1 MRSTFHGVETAKRS
15 LFTQQAALHTTGHN
29 IANANTAGYTRQVVN
44 MVASRPIE
52 AWGVQRSVVPGQLGT
67 GVEFSSITRVREQ
80 FLDAQFRNENRSL
93 GSWTVR
99 ADTLEKLEAIL
110 NEPSETGLRTVLDN
124 FWNAWSDLSK
134 DPQSITG
141 RKIVVE
147 TAIALTDAFNHLSKQ
162 LNDLSN
168 DLTEDIN
175 IRIADVNSKLAT
187 IADLNLQILRIEGLG
202 DNANDLRDMR
212 DLLVDEI
219 SKIINVRVV
228 EGERGYNLYMGN
240 TALLENG
247 TIQNLDVASVEA
259 ARTSGDLD
267 GGEIFGLLVSR
278 DEYVANYRTMLNTLV
293 DAIVNGEVTVTIP
306 AGTVLPEGTELN
318 GVVYTGA
325 NRLLTSD
332 LTVTVKGLNQ
342 LHKLGYAFND
352 AGFQPGIEL
361 FTTADGSTTGITSEN
376 IRVNAAIVA
385 DPSLIATSMRTT
397 GTPEEV
403 VKGNNDLA
411 LLISKMRDAKFTF
424 TAANAPIQTGTLND
438 YYRSITGQL
447 GVQAQEANRQTVNLS
462 AIVAQIDSRR
472 QSVSGVSLDE
482 EMANMIKFQH
492 AYNAAARILTA
503 MDEVLDRLINGMGV
517 VGR

>member
-1 MRSTFHGVETAKRS
+1 MRSTFHGLETAKRS
-15 LFTQQAALHTTGHN
+15 LFTQQAALNTTGHN
-29 IANANTAGYTRQVVN
+29 IANANTVGYSRQVVN

-52 AWGVQRSVVPGQLGT
+52 AYGIQRTVTPGQLGT
-67 GVEFSSITRVREQ
+67 GVEFSSITRIRES
-80 FLDAQFRNENRSL
+80 FLDAQFRNENKSL
-93 GSWTVR
+93 GNWTIR
-99 ADTLEKLEAIL
+99 SDTLEKLETIL

-147 TAIALTDAFNHLSKQ
+147 SAIALTDAFNHLSSQ
-162 LNDLSN
+162 LDDLTA

-175 IRIADVNSKLAT
+175 IKLADVNSKLAT
-187 IADLNLQILRIEGLG
+187 IADLNVQIRRIEGLG
-202 DNANDLRDMR
+202 DNANDLRDQR

-219 SKIINVRVV
+219 SRVISIRVV
-228 EGERGYNLYMGN
+228 ETESGYNIYMGN

-247 TIQNLDVASVEA
+247 ALQTLDAAQVEA
-259 ARTSGDLD
+259 ARTTGDLD
-267 GGEIFGLLVSR
+267 GGEVLGLLVSR
-278 DEYVANYRTMLNTLV
+278 DDYVANYRTMLNTLV
-293 DAIVNGEVTVTIP
+293 DSIVNGEITVTIP
-306 AGTVLPEGTELN
+306 AGSVLPEGTELN
-318 GVVYTGA
+318 GIIYTGA
-325 NRLLTSD
+325 NRVLTSD
-332 LTVTVKGLNQ
+332 LTVTVKGLNG

-352 AGFQPGIEL
+352 AGFAPGIDL
-361 FTTADGSTTGITSEN
+361 FTTADGSTTGITAGN
-376 IRVNAAIVA
+376 IKVNAAIVA

-397 GTPEEV
+397 GNPEEV

-424 TAANAPIQTGTLND
+424 TSPNSPIQTGTLND

-447 GVQAQEANRQTVNLS
+447 GVQAQEANRQVTNLS
-462 AIVAQIDSRR
+462 SVVAQIDSRR

-492 AYNAAARILTA
+492 AYNAAARIMTT
-503 MDEVLDRLINGMGV
+503 MDEVLDRIINGMGV